1 MKTYIFNVELRDSVR
16 AGKLLGAE
24 TWTFSR
30 SDNDRR
36 MFVCKERAGME
47 LSVGDLL
54 ATVDAIVCKNPTGI
68 FGWDIVGAQIVDVIL

>member
-1 MKTYIFNVELRDSVR
+1 
-16 AGKLLGAE
+16 
-24 TWTFSR
+24 
-30 SDNDRR
+30 